1 MKLIRIQKKSQAKVF
16 RKEKWIEYSEVLYI
30 GPKS

>member
-1 MKLIRIQKKSQAKVF
+1 MKLIRIGKTSQAKVF
-16 RKEKWIEYSEVLYI
+16 RKEKWIGYYEVLYI